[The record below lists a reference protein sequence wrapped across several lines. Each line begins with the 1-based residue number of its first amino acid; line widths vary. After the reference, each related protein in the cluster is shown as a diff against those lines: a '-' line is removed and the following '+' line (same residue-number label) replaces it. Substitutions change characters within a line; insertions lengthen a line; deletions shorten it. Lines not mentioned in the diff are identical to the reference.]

1 MAVSG
6 VVAREAPMNVARTV
20 FFVVVCFAAAGDGA
34 LAQSSFEI
42 QTPSGSWQVPGEIQV
57 PTGPW
62 QEPGDIQIPKGI
74 QAVKSVEESACLRRI
89 TVVGD
94 ALFDFDK
101 SDLRPDAEETLVA
114 AGPEIAKAGTGK
126 LTITGHTDSKG
137 SDAYNDQLSEARART
152 VRDWLVGKGII
163 PAETAFAGRGERQ
176 PIASNE
182 NADGSDNPEGRQQNR
197 RVEVEI
203 DSCG

>member
-1 MAVSG
+1 MRFPCAL
-6 VVAREAPMNVARTV
+6 
-20 FFVVVCFAAAGDGA
+20 FFVLASFAAAGESA

-42 QTPSGSWQVPGEIQV
+42 QKPSDNWQVPGEIQV

-101 SDLRPDAEETLVA
+101 SDLRSDAEETLVA
-114 AGPEIAKAGTGK
+114 AGPEIGKAGTGK

-152 VRDWLVGKGII
+152 VRDWLGGKGFI
-163 PAETAFAGRGERQ
+163 PADTPFVGRGERQ
-176 PIASNE
+176 PVAPNE
-182 NADGSDNPEGRQQNR
+182 NADGSDNPAGRQQNR

>member
-1 MAVSG
+1 MSAVR
-6 VVAREAPMNVARTV
+6 AL
-20 FFVVVCFAAAGDGA
+20 FFFLASFAAAGESA
-34 LAQSSFEI
+34 LAQSTFDV
-42 QTPSGSWQVPGEIQV
+42 QTPFGNWQVPGEIQV

-101 SDLRPDAEETLVA
+101 SDLRSDAEVTLVA
-114 AGPEIAKAGTGK
+114 AGPEIAKAGTGRLK
-126 LTITGHTDSKG
+126 ITGHTDSKG
-137 SDAYNDQLSEARART
+137 SEAYNDQLSEARART
-152 VRDWLVGKGII
+152 VRDWLSTKDFI
-163 PAETAFAGRGERQ
+163 PADTAFVGRGERQ
-176 PIASNE
+176 PVATNE
-182 NADGSDNPEGRQQNR
+182 NADGSDNPVGRQQNR

>member
-1 MAVSG
+1 MKFPRAL
-6 VVAREAPMNVARTV
+6 
-20 FFVVVCFAAAGDGA
+20 FFFLASFAAAGDGA
-34 LAQSSFEI
+34 LAQSSFEL
-42 QTPSGSWQVPGEIQV
+42 QKPSDNWQVPGEIQV

-62 QEPGDIQIPKGI
+62 QEPGDIQVPKGI
-74 QAVKSVEESACLRRI
+74 QAVKLVEESACLRRI

-101 SDLRPDAEETLVA
+101 SDLRSDAEETLVA
-114 AGPEIAKAGTGK
+114 AGPEIGQTGAGK

-137 SDAYNDQLSEARART
+137 SDAYNDRLSEARART
-152 VRDWLVGKGII
+152 VRDWLGAKGFI
-163 PAETAFAGRGERQ
+163 PAGTSFVGRGERQ
-176 PIASNE
+176 PVAPNE
-182 NADGSDNPEGRQQNR
+182 NTDGSDNPEGRQQNR